1 MVDSVEE
8 SFLRQDS
15 SISEHQPVST
25 SRCRDNLLLEP
36 PVFLLSYA
44 YFVSSAVL
52 TDQLVYQACTVSF
65 GVNESE
71 CAQLGKEHES
81 ADVQTLEALVQPYTA
96 NILMVQSMVNSILP
110 AVLNL
115 FIGPWSDRF
124 GRKPVLLVTFIG
136 CMLSYLFDT
145 VICFLSGHYQVNP
158 WFYSLSCI
166 PLALTGS
173 ICTLMTTVYCYIADV
188 TTEQNRSTK
197 MAILEAV
204 QYSGMLLGS
213 LSSSYLLRMTNAT
226 TVFAISTGSLL
237 LAVVYVAVQV
247 QESIVLDEQQR
258 MVDLCTK
265 ARYLFRPDL
274 VLDTFK
280 TAFSRRPKFNRA
292 IILMGIVSLGANLF
306 VYEENTTIFFL
317 FMRKQF
323 NWSVRKY
330 TVYNTASTVFLIMGN
345 LLGSYVLQKRLG
357 LTEAGIA
364 AMGFYSGF
372 LDSLFRAM
380 ATETW
385 QFYLAIAICML
396 KGVSDPMTRALI
408 SNAAPAED
416 TGKIFALSSTFE
428 ELVPLAAAPVYTL
441 VYKQTLPWYPGAY
454 NWISGAI
461 YTFCYVLAMTVC
473 VLQSMQ
479 QTTGYR

>member
-1 MVDSVEE
+1 MADSVEE
-8 SFLRQDS
+8 EETILPKDS
-15 SISEHQPVST
+15 SVSEPKITPAHIG
-25 SRCRDNLLLEP
+25 CLLLEP

-65 GVNESE
+65 GVNESK
-71 CAQLGKEHES
+71 CSQLGREHES

-96 NILMVQSMVNSILP
+96 NILMVESMANSILP

-136 CMLSYLFDT
+136 CALSYLLVT
-145 VICFLSGHYQVNP
+145 VICFLSSQYQVNP

-188 TTEQNRSTK
+188 TSEHNRSTK

-226 TVFAISTGSLL
+226 TVFAVSTGALF
-237 LAVVYVAVQV
+237 LAIVYVACRV
-247 QESIVLDEQQR
+247 QESVHMDDGQR
-258 MVDLCTK
+258 TVDLCTK

-274 VLDTFK
+274 VLDTFRTTFK
-280 TAFSRRPKFNRA
+280 NRPKYNRA

-306 VYEENTTIFFL
+306 VYEENATIFFL

-330 TVYNTASTVFLIMGN
+330 TIYNTASTIFLIAGN
-345 LLGSYVLQKRLG
+345 LFGSYVLQKRLG

-372 LDSLFRAM
+372 LDSLFKAVV
-380 ATETW
+380 TESW
-385 QFYLAIAICML
+385 QFYLAAGLCML
-396 KGVSDPMTRALI
+396 KGVADPMSRALI
-408 SNAAPAED
+408 SNAAPPED

-428 ELVPLAAAPVYTL
+428 ELVPLAAAPLYTL

-454 NWISGAI
+454 NWISSGIFAL
-461 YTFCYVLAMTVC
+461 CYSLAMTVC

-479 QTTGYR
+479 KTTSYR